1 MRRRVLGLILAATL
15 LAVTLLG
22 AGTYIYVRT
31 LMIERTEERMED
43 IARLL
48 LSELEPGE
56 EEEQAKRW
64 LEALNAQYDVYRLTL
79 MDAQGQVFFDSD
91 AAAGEMENHLE
102 REEISDA
109 LQNGTGRAMRYSP
122 TTQRHYLYV
131 AVYSGG
137 TVLRISQDFV
147 QIRQMQGT
155 ILGIVTI
162 SALLTLLATG
172 LASFPAAQKLLL
184 GPIRA
189 LRVGAGRIAQGDL
202 NSRIPEQPA
211 EMGMLAKDFNAMA
224 AALSA
229 TGCRDWGRWRATDM
243 RATNATMP
251 ARHDMSRAALTCEAS
266 IA

>member
-22 AGTYIYVRT
+22 AGTYIYVRK

-109 LQNGTGRAMRYSP
+109 LQNGTGRAMR
-122 TTQRHYLYV
+122 
-131 AVYSGG
+131 
-137 TVLRISQDFV
+137 
-147 QIRQMQGT
+147 
-155 ILGIVTI
+155 
-162 SALLTLLATG
+162 
-172 LASFPAAQKLLL
+172 
-184 GPIRA
+184 
-189 LRVGAGRIAQGDL
+189 
-202 NSRIPEQPA
+202 
-211 EMGMLAKDFNAMA
+211 
-224 AALSA
+224 
-229 TGCRDWGRWRATDM
+229 
-243 RATNATMP
+243 
-251 ARHDMSRAALTCEAS
+251 
-266 IA
+266 